1 MISSHLASRKLVLSL
16 CALAAPLL
24 LCLVHPAGAQPAT
37 HDDLIDLFSD
47 WRAFQKAPLV
57 DGIPDYSK
65 AAMATQHAALRG
77 YKSRLASL
85 DTTGW
90 TIPDKVDYHLVWAEM
105 NGLDFDLRVLRP
117 WEKDPTFYTMIF
129 PEQSDQPEREA
140 PQVDGTIEL
149 WSYHFPLSAADAA
162 KITASLNTIPELY
175 RRARINLTGNGKDL
189 WEASVESFSRQIQD
203 LEDLM
208 DKVDSEDT
216 EFLAAI
222 DSAKEATSSFRD
234 WLQVQA
240 PLKTGPSGIGKENY
254 NWYLK
259 NVQLVPYTWDEQVL
273 LIQRELDRALASLAL
288 EEHRNRDLPQLEPI
302 SSEEEFQRRY
312 QDAVTEYVAFM
323 RDHDIVTM
331 RDYMDT
337 ALRARIGHFI
347 PPDQERGFFTIVDY
361 HDPIIMRTHDYH
373 WIELARMVNEPNP
386 NPIRQGPLL
395 YNIFDSRTEGLAT
408 WIEEMMMHAGF
419 LDDHPRSK
427 ELIWILL
434 ADRGARALAG
444 MYLHA
449 NEMNLQEAAQF
460 ASERVPR
467 GWLPAEGS
475 TIRHELHFYL
485 EQPIYGTT
493 YVIGKIQLD
502 NLMAELSRQQGDN
515 FTLKGYMDDLSRVG
529 MIPMSM
535 VEWEL
540 VSN

>member
-1 MISSHLASRKLVLSL
+1 MISLPFPSPRLVLSTL
-16 CALAAPLL
+16 ILPAVCLLLAAGTA
-24 LCLVHPAGAQPAT
+24 HAQRAT
-37 HDDLIDLFSD
+37 HDDLIDLFAD
-47 WRAFQKAPLV
+47 WRAFQKAPLM

-65 AAMATQHAALRG
+65 AAMAAQQTALRG

-105 NGLDFDLRVLRP
+105 NGLDFDQRVLRP
-117 WEKDPTFYTMIF
+117 WENDPTFYTMIF

-149 WSYHFPLSAADAA
+149 WSYHLPLSAVDAA

-189 WEASVESFSRQIQD
+189 WEASLESFSQQMRD
-203 LEDLM
+203 LDELM
-208 DKVDSEDT
+208 DKVDSEDSQL
-216 EFLAAI
+216 LAAI
-222 DSAKEATSSFRD
+222 GLAKEATSSFRD

-323 RDHDIVTM
+323 RDNDIVSM

-373 WIELARMVNEPNP
+373 WIELARMVNEPKA

-408 WIEEMMMHAGF
+408 WVEEMMMHAGF
-419 LDDHPRSK
+419 IDDHPRSK

-502 NLMAELSRQQGDN
+502 HLMAELTLKRGDD
-515 FTLKGYMDDLSRVG
+515 FTLKGYMDDLNRVG

-535 VEWEL
+535 VEWEIL
-540 VSN
+540 SN